1 MSDALR
7 DAIVAAVRQVKDPE
21 IPVNLFD
28 LGLIRDIAID
38 ANGSVHI
45 SMTLTTPNCP
55 VAELLPEQ
63 VRVAAA
69 SVDDV
74 GEVTVELS
82 WDPAWSPA
90 DLTARGRAEME
101 LMGLDIEHMI
111 AKHDSGLTD
120 LTVRKT
126 SK

>member
-1 MSDALR
+1 MRFAMQLS
-7 DAIVAAVRQVKDPE
+7 E